1 MRHQGRGAVDWLS
14 GNLGTDN
21 RSRIARVVA
30 MSNRCLGDVV
40 NQSGIDLAW
49 AIIAVIRSALQV
61 DGACVP
67 GGELLAAHQTRHQG
81 RGAVDWLSAN
91 RGTDRRSRITN

>member
-1 MRHQGRGAVDWLS
+1 MAAS
-14 GNLGTDN
+14 IT
-21 RSRIARVVA
+21 RVVG

-40 NQSGIDLAW
+40 NQSGIDLAG
-49 AIIAVIRSALQV
+49 ASVAVIRSALQV
-61 DGACVP
+61 DGTCVR
-67 GGELLAAHQTRHQG
+67 GGELLVDHQRCHQG

>member
-1 MRHQGRGAVDWLS
+1 MEA
-14 GNLGTDN
+14 
-21 RSRIARVVA
+21 RIARVVA

-61 DGACVP
+61 DGTFAC
-67 GGELLAAHQTRHQG
+67 GGELLVAHQMHH
-81 RGAVDWLSAN
+81 
-91 RGTDRRSRITN
+91 